1 MDLIVFPGRRY
12 SLAQKSDILFL
23 TKKSL
28 PVNLHRRMRLGI
40 DQMLN
45 EDKSGVDRG
54 VDPSPHFT
62 GELIRKITGIRV
74 VFGQGQHTNRVR
86 LSDKGGLA

>member
-1 MDLIVFPGRRY
+1 
-12 SLAQKSDILFL
+12 
-23 TKKSL
+23 
-28 PVNLHRRMRLGI
+28 MRLGI

-45 EDKSGVDRG
+45 EDKVRIADLGGAASTEESTRALI
-54 VDPSPHFT
+54 SR